1 MHNRA
6 VIALYRRLLHTFAGH
21 GLVVDGLVALAIT
34 VVTTALAVAVVAWMP
49 ADHFSR
55 PPGQDSLAR
64 THPALRFT
72 LHLLKNALG
81 LLIVPLGVIMALPLV
96 PGPGLVFILVGLS
109 LLDFPGKRRLE
120 RRLLAV
126 PAVLRFLNRVR
137 VRFRRPPLVI

>member
-1 MHNRA
+1 
-6 VIALYRRLLHTFAGH
+6 VIDHLRRLVHGLGTAGLIATVLI
-21 GLVVDGLVALAIT
+21 GLVVTVVMTGLAI
-34 VVTTALAVAVVAWMP
+34 AAVVWMP

-55 PPGQDSLAR
+55 PPGQDDLGRRHPIAR
-64 THPALRFT
+64 WTVKI
-72 LHLLKNALG
+72 LKNALG
-81 LLIVPLGVIMALPLV
+81 LLIVPLGVLMALPGV

-137 VRFRRPPLVI
+137 AHYRRPPLIV